1 MNKDEILEVREYHF
15 KKTKRLCQGYI
26 WKELDY
32 KTDVTDGRLI
42 EIGTLIRKL
51 NDERERIN
59 EINKMLF
66 DYDNRKWLND
76 KWRITRKVVKCIW

>member
-1 MNKDEILEVREYHF
+1 MNKDEILEVKEYHF
-15 KKTKRLCQGYI
+15 KKIKKLCQEYI
-26 WKELDY
+26 FKELDY
-32 KTDVTDGRLI
+32 KTGVTDGRLI

-66 DYDNRKWLND
+66 DYDNKELIKW
-76 KWRITRKVVKCIW
+76 